1 MRGLCFSQKVLT
13 SCAGSSKRERTGA
26 HQNGPGGAGS
36 GEERKMQ
43 RRESLLRA
51 PVYEEVCLARGR
63 LEMRLGR
70 FFLLFGICFSQY
82 TYFSDHLLPS
92 KKKNYAYE
100 QFCFIVSYFYSQI
113 MYVLHKF
120 IDLIGDELNLHE
132 MSNHR
137 PKTNEVCIFSRHP
150 DPFPMSLPT

>member
-70 FFLLFGICFSQY
+70 FFYYLEFVSVNILTSLIIFS
-82 TYFSDHLLPS
+82 HP
-92 KKKNYAYE
+92 KKKITLMNNSA
-100 QFCFIVSYFYSQI
+100 
-113 MYVLHKF
+113 L
-120 IDLIGDELNLHE
+120 L
-132 MSNHR
+132 
-137 PKTNEVCIFSRHP
+137 
-150 DPFPMSLPT
+150 

>member
-1 MRGLCFSQKVLT
+1 
-13 SCAGSSKRERTGA
+13 
-26 HQNGPGGAGS
+26 
-36 GEERKMQ
+36 MQ

-51 PVYEEVCLARGR
+51 PVYEEVWRVDGWRCV
-63 LEMRLGR
+63 LEG
-70 FFLLFGICFSQY
+70 FFYYLEFVSVNILTSLIIFS
-82 TYFSDHLLPS
+82 HPK

-137 PKTNEVCIFSRHP
+137 PKANEVCVFSRHP
-150 DPFPMSLPT
+150 DPFPMSLPN